1 MQGKGQTTSSQLQR
15 NIRFH
20 LTAFLYFTLCTLI
33 VQCVL
38 VHILNEKAFMVVL
51 SIPDQQG
58 FPLFLLSVIHTPS
71 SSFFRD
77 SLFSGV
83 NSFNSLLKHWH
94 PYHYRTVKLFLFRLS
109 LKLATGEWEQK
120 KQESSTAMEHWGY
133 PKVIILPSTVTLC
146 QKIPEENI
154 NASEDKSPTGLG

>member
-15 NIRFH
+15 NIQFH

-38 VHILNEKAFMVVL
+38 VHILDEKAFMLVL

-71 SSFFRD
+71 SSFFRN

-83 NSFNSLLKHWH
+83 NSFNSLLKHGH
-94 PYHYRTVKLFLFRLS
+94 PYHYRTVKLHFSYSGCLWNWLLVNESKRNRS
-109 LKLATGEWEQK
+109 LVLQWNTGAILKSLYYLVQSPSAK
-120 KQESSTAMEHWGY
+120 KYWRRT
-133 PKVIILPSTVTLC
+133 
-146 QKIPEENI
+146 
-154 NASEDKSPTGLG
+154 